1 MVKRTR
7 AVIFWRVLVI
17 VPILAIIGG
26 LAFVLTQFASGSW
39 QLFTT
44 QTPTATFTPTPVIP
58 TATLFVPTDTP
69 TVTLTPTR
77 SGPLEYTVVSGDTLF
92 GISETYG
99 VDVQTLFAYNNLTSG
114 NLAVGQK
121 IIIPPP
127 GFKIELP
134 TATPLPTDLKQGTY
148 IEYAIQPGDVLSL
161 IAEKFGARLV
171 DVMIVNGITNPDTI
185 QVGQVIKIPYNSLTG
200 TPITPTRTPIPSRTP
215 KPSATKKP

>member
-7 AVIFWRVLVI
+7 AVIFWRVLI
-17 VPILAIIGG
+17 VVVILAVIGG

-69 TVTLTPTR
+69 TLTLTPTR
-77 SGPLEYTVVSGDTLF
+77 SGPLDYTVVEGDTLF
-92 GISETYG
+92 GIADIYG

-127 GFKIELP
+127 GFKIVLP
-134 TATPLPTDLKQGTY
+134 TATPIPTGLKPGTY
-148 IEYAIQPGDVLSL
+148 IEYAIQPGDVLGL

-171 DVMIVNGITNPDTI
+171 DVMIVNGITDANNI

-200 TPITPTRTPIPSRTP
+200 TPITPTRTP
-215 KPSATKKP
+215 KPSATKRP